1 MNGPRQI
8 PPDRAQAVTA
18 ESVLVVAPHPDD
30 EVLGCGGLLVGLA
43 AADAAVRV
51 LFLTDGGAGEEGA
64 ARDAYVERRRGE
76 AAAVADLL
84 GFAGVEHTGLP
95 DGRLAEHL
103 DAACAALRRALLA
116 QRPDLL
122 LVPSP
127 LEASRDH
134 RAAFAALH
142 RLLGPLRPA
151 AGGGD
156 AALQAAV
163 AGLEVLVYE
172 INRPAYP
179 DLLVDVS
186 AALPKLEEAMALY
199 ASQRERRGYWRA
211 ALGLK
216 RYRTLT
222 LGTDLDGPEAAEGYR
237 RLAPDDFVT
246 RSPAQLVADLGGVP
260 EVHVVHEGPRI
271 SVIVRTRDRPG
282 LLAEAL
288 ASLAAGAYRNAE
300 VVLVNDGGAPPA
312 VPDDFPLPVRRVDLP
327 ENRGRAAA
335 AEAGVAAAG
344 GDWIAFLDDDDTA
357 APEHL
362 ATLADLASAAGVRVA
377 YTDAAVAVYELAAP
391 DEAAPEAPGGWVC
404 RERRLPYSRDFDPDL
419 LVLDNYI
426 PFNTLVI
433 ERALFAEVGAFDE
446 GFPFFEDWDYLIR
459 LAAATPFHHLPRV
472 TCEYRHFRGAGHH
485 VLGDRPRQRAD
496 FLAMKARVLAKHAD
510 ALRPDV
516 LARAVDVLRGEAVEA
531 AEAAAAARRSA
542 EEATRRARRVEDD
555 YHRAHG
561 ELVALREE
569 HRRIADDERR
579 LRAAVD
585 DNARQFERLFT
596 EEAKLRETVADQDDH
611 LRRTYAEIERLNGVI
626 REMEATRAWRLHQR
640 LTRGGR

>member
-18 ESVLVVAPHPDD
+18 ESALVVAPHPDD

-43 AADAAVRV
+43 AAGAAVRV

-151 AGGGD
+151 AGGD
-156 AALQAAV
+156 AALAAAV

-186 AALPKLEEAMALY
+186 AAVPKLEEAMALY

-222 LGTDLDGPEAAEGYR
+222 LGTDLDGPAAAEGYR

-246 RSPAQLVADLGGVP
+246 RSPAQLVAELGGVP

-288 ASLAAGAYRNAE
+288 ASLAA
-300 VVLVNDGGAPPA
+300 
-312 VPDDFPLPVRRVDLP
+312 VPDGFPLPVRRVDLP
-327 ENRGRAAA
+327 EN
-335 AEAGVAAAG
+335 
-344 GDWIAFLDDDDTA
+344 
-357 APEHL
+357 
-362 ATLADLASAAGVRVA
+362 
-377 YTDAAVAVYELAAP
+377 
-391 DEAAPEAPGGWVC
+391 
-404 RERRLPYSRDFDPDL
+404 
-419 LVLDNYI
+419 
-426 PFNTLVI
+426 
-433 ERALFAEVGAFDE
+433 
-446 GFPFFEDWDYLIR
+446 
-459 LAAATPFHHLPRV
+459 
-472 TCEYRHFRGAGHH
+472 
-485 VLGDRPRQRAD
+485 
-496 FLAMKARVLAKHAD
+496 
-510 ALRPDV
+510 
-516 LARAVDVLRGEAVEA
+516 
-531 AEAAAAARRSA
+531 
-542 EEATRRARRVEDD
+542 
-555 YHRAHG
+555 
-561 ELVALREE
+561 
-569 HRRIADDERR
+569 
-579 LRAAVD
+579 
-585 DNARQFERLFT
+585 
-596 EEAKLRETVADQDDH
+596 
-611 LRRTYAEIERLNGVI
+611 
-626 REMEATRAWRLHQR
+626 
-640 LTRGGR
+640 